1 MASPVMVIEP
11 YWNSGTW
18 VFDNE
23 AVELGRGPLIEGVPQ
38 MVDEL
43 VKDIPNARSG
53 FRLFFSSLPF
63 PEYRIELTLVS
74 GDYGGNWYRASGST
88 GESCLC
94 PAMSKCFAAAPERI
108 YLRAEPLGR
117 QVEPD
122 VTEVSALKDRIEE
135 LERAV
140 YRLTMEN
147 ELLKSGDTQP
157 PPEYRSPADD
167 L

>member
-1 MASPVMVIEP
+1 MANPVMVIEP

-53 FRLFFSSLPF
+53 FRLFFSSTPF
-63 PEYRIELTLVS
+63 PDCQIELNMVS
-74 GDYGGNWYRASGST
+74 DDYGGNWYRASGST
-88 GESCLC
+88 GESSLC
-94 PAMSKCFAAAPERI
+94 PALSKCFAAAPERI
-108 YLRAEPLGR
+108 YLRAEPIGR
-117 QVEPD
+117 QVEYD
-122 VTEVSALKDRIEE
+122 LTEVAVLKDRIEE
-135 LERAV
+135 LERVV

-147 ELLKSGDTQP
+147 ELLKIGDSQP
-157 PPEYRSPADD
+157 LPEYHSPADD